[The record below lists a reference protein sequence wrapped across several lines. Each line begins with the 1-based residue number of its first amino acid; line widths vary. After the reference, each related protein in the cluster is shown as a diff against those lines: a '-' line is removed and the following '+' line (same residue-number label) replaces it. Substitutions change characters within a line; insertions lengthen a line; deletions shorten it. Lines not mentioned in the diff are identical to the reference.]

1 MTNRSSIDCISIG
14 QTFRQTISTLNH
26 KVYERILAGP
36 AFYAAAAIK
45 SRTDN
50 VGVVSAVP
58 TIEKI
63 ELCHLL
69 EKYHIDDRSV
79 LFTASSSINE
89 QFLGYLTVY
98 NPPSRQPIPY
108 FSSLKMPLPASI
120 RTSAFQTVSVNQ
132 DQNYFPVELSSIY
145 LNASAAHICAA
156 DIKLQIKAFTILD
169 KTAISVLTVLS
180 DPGYMIP
187 SEWEMV
193 MNLMNG
199 LSVFITTRG
208 QLTSL
213 FKNRTND
220 LNEMG
225 KILHAHGCSY
235 LVTIN
240 DAEGYELNDL
250 QMNKKYSIPLYP
262 SGMVDPTGTD
272 EAFCG
277 GLLAEMR
284 SSHDPV
290 QAVLCGSVLAS
301 IKAEGCGP
309 FFPLEAAPG
318 LIDARI
324 NRIKDW
330 VKEI

>member
-1 MTNRSSIDCISIG
+1 M
-14 QTFRQTISTLNH
+14 
-26 KVYERILAGP
+26 YERILAGP
-36 AFYAAAAIK
+36 ALYAAAGIK
-45 SRTDN
+45 SCTDN
-50 VGVVSAVP
+50 VGVISAVP
-58 TIEKI
+58 TIEKA
-63 ELCHLL
+63 ELQQSLQ
-69 EKYHIDDRSV
+69 KFNIDYSSII
-79 LFTASSSINE
+79 FTTSSSIDE
-89 QFLGYLTVY
+89 QFLGYLALYT
-98 NPPSRQPIPY
+98 PPSRLPIPY
-108 FSSLKMPLPASI
+108 FSSLRMPLPASM
-120 RTSAFQTVSVNQ
+120 RSNAFQTVLINQ
-132 DQNYFPVELSSIY
+132 VQNYFPAELSPVY
-145 LNASAAHICAA
+145 LNSSAAHICAA
-156 DIKLQIKAFTILD
+156 ELKFQVKAFTLLD
-169 KTAISVLTVLS
+169 KTAISVLTLLS

-199 LSVFITTRG
+199 LSIFITTRS
-208 QLTSL
+208 QLSSL

-220 LNEMG
+220 LNEIC
-225 KILHAHGCSY
+225 KILHTHGCSY

-240 DAEGYELNDL
+240 DAEGYELIDF
-250 QMNKKYSIPLYP
+250 QMKKKYTIPVYP
-262 SGMVDPTGTD
+262 SNIIDPTGMD

-284 SSHDPV
+284 RSHDPI

-324 NRIKDW
+324 QRIKDW

>member
-1 MTNRSSIDCISIG
+1 VGVISAVPSIEKAELQQSLHKFNIDDSCVIYTSSSSID
-14 QTFRQTISTLNH
+14 
-26 KVYERILAGP
+26 
-36 AFYAAAAIK
+36 
-45 SRTDN
+45 
-50 VGVVSAVP
+50 
-58 TIEKI
+58 
-63 ELCHLL
+63 
-69 EKYHIDDRSV
+69 
-79 LFTASSSINE
+79 E
-89 QFLGYLTVY
+89 QFLGYLAPYT
-98 NPPSRQPIPY
+98 PPSQLPIPY
-108 FSSLKMPLPASI
+108 FSSLQLSLPASI
-120 RTSAFQTVSVNQ
+120 RSNAFQTVLINQ
-132 DQNYFPVELSSIY
+132 EQNYFPVELSPVY

-156 DIKLQIKAFTILD
+156 ELKYQVKAFTLLD
-169 KTAISVLTVLS
+169 KTAISVLTLLS

-187 SEWEMV
+187 SKWEMV
-193 MNLMNG
+193 MNLING
-199 LSVFITTRG
+199 LSIFITTRG

-220 LNEMG
+220 LNEIY
-225 KILHAHGCSY
+225 KILHAHGCAY

-240 DAEGYELNDL
+240 DAEGYELIDFH
-250 QMNKKYSIPLYP
+250 MRKKYTIPVYP
-262 SGMVDPTGTD
+262 SNIIDPTGMD

-284 SSHDPV
+284 HSHDPI

-324 NRIKDW
+324 QRIKDW